1 MFRWLAYIP
10 LAAFICSRA
19 SLAADAVVTID
30 ATAILKQN
38 FNIPTQR
45 VRYLDECSPMSTCRG
60 PGFCSKI
67 PPCEFYDVIENI
79 TVEKLS
85 RLSLGDPVALD
96 LDNSMETQSIT
107 VNNCRPVAWSTDRE
121 ETYHTNEY
129 LEYSNS
135 AVYTNVSNDKFNF
148 EINASLFKVIGG
160 KYGESI
166 EETVTYSLT
175 QKSDFHKDVSV
186 DVKVP
191 LKFETPPGK
200 KDIISFVDKKKS
212 ITVPL
217 TIDAVL
223 RADVYQ
229 QIRWLNG
236 TVAREDKIRTLA
248 DTDEDKRTIHA
259 TGSLYYKASDHSIE
273 ISPTQVDAICNK

>member
-1 MFRWLAYIP
+1 MRSSLISVRLSSRVRRLCYYGLSSQRMMFRRFAYVP
-10 LAAFICSRA
+10 LVV
-19 SLAADAVVTID
+19 SLCCRTSFAADAVVTID
-30 ATAILKQN
+30 AAAILKQN

-45 VRYLDECSPMSTCRG
+45 VRYLDECSPMSTCHG
-60 PGFCSKI
+60 PGFCSRI

-85 RLSLGDPVALD
+85 RLSLGDPIASD

-129 LEYSNS
+129 VTYSNS
-135 AVYTNVSNDKFNF
+135 AIYTNVSNDKINF
-148 EINASLFKVIGG
+148 EVNASLFKVIGG
-160 KYGESI
+160 QYGESI
-166 EETVTYSLT
+166 DEAVTYSLT
-175 QKSDFHKDVSV
+175 QKSDYHKDVSI
-186 DVKVP
+186 DIKVP

-200 KDIISFVDKKKS
+200 KDIISFVDRKQS
-212 ITVPL
+212 ITIPL

-229 QIRWLNG
+229 QI
-236 TVAREDKIRTLA
+236 
-248 DTDEDKRTIHA
+248 
-259 TGSLYYKASDHSIE
+259 
-273 ISPTQVDAICNK
+273 